1 MSDLFAHSKGVEI
14 MSERKPQSIQAELV
28 TRTRGEATSKEL
40 VFDPTTGQLVVKR
53 LAELL
58 PNPDAVV
65 VDAIAEDGFFG
76 WSWRPGSRAGNP

>member
-1 MSDLFAHSKGVEI
+1 MPDLSAHRKGVEI

-28 TRTRGEATSKEL
+28 TRTQGGSTGKEL

-53 LAELL
+53 PAELL

-76 WSWRPGSRAGNP
+76 SSWRPGSRAGK